1 MHMARRWDVCRQF
14 LRATRGLAAVEFAIV
29 FPMLLLMLLAS
40 IDAGRAIAVY
50 MKVRAAT
57 YALDAMANQ
66 YTNIQDVDLQTIEGA
81 AAAVISPY
89 ASGPVGLRMSQVEI
103 TTGGPVVAWS
113 DGLNM
118 TAYAKGYTGVSV
130 PTNLAGTS
138 APNNACAANAAP
150 GLNLYMAGN
159 VNGKGCYLL
168 LAQVQYTYTPMF
180 GAFITG
186 PITLSDSIYMTPRNS
201 LCVVRNNGCYNP

>member
-1 MHMARRWDVCRQF
+1 MARHRDSCRRF
-14 LRATRGLAAVEFAIV
+14 LRATRGLAAVEFALV
-29 FPMLLLMLLAS
+29 FPMLLLLLLAS
-40 IDAGRAIAVY
+40 IDAGRALAIW

-57 YALDAMANQ
+57 YALNSMANQ
-66 YTNIQDVDLQTIEGA
+66 YTNIQDSDLQTIEGA
-81 AAAVISPY
+81 AAAVIAPY
-89 ASGPVGLRMSQVEI
+89 PSGPVGLRMSQVEI

-118 TAYAKGYTGVSV
+118 TAYAKGFTGVSV
-130 PTNLAGTS
+130 PSKLAGTS
-138 APNNACAANAAP
+138 PPNNACPANAAP
-150 GLNLYMAGN
+150 GLNLYSAGN

-186 PITLSDSIYMTPRNS
+186 PITIADSLFVTPRNS